1 MAYREEWMHEAM
13 REAMRAPD
21 TGDIPVGCVIVKEG
35 RIIAAGHN
43 LREAKQNAL
52 CHAEIVAIGHA
63 CEALGSWRL
72 SDCDLYV
79 TLEPCPMCAGA
90 IAQARVK
97 TLYFG
102 AFDPIGG
109 AFCQGMY
116 DIVEKQTAIF
126 GGICAQECQKLLS
139 GFFRKLRS

>member
-1 MAYREEWMHEAM
+1 VAYQEKFMQQAICEA
-13 REAMRAPD
+13 RLAQD
-21 TGDIPVGCVIVKEG
+21 KGDIPVGCVIVKGEN
-35 RIIAAGHN
+35 IIATGHN

-52 CHAEIVAIGHA
+52 CHAEIVAIHRA
-63 CEALGSWRL
+63 CEALNRWRL

-90 IAQARVK
+90 IAQARMK

-102 AFDPIGG
+102 AFDSLGG

-116 DIVEKQTAIF
+116 EIVEKQTAVF
-126 GGICAQECQKLLS
+126 GGICEEECQNLLS
-139 GFFRKLRS
+139 GFFREIRA